1 MDLQIIQ
8 IIITRRGLQS
18 KREGGNNLTSKAFSL
33 ESRKGKER
41 LGRGGK
47 PCSWL
52 FSSAVKDLNLV
63 YRTICG
69 VTVKQ
74 IQRVARARVLLGKS
88 GFHVQRSN
96 YLVKLLLII
105 AHMLWFNFI
114 LGLNAIFFSFKLII
128 LHYHT
133 PPPPPPKKKTQ
144 KKIKFK
150 PRIKLNHNT

>member
-33 ESRKGKER
+33 ESRKRKER

-52 FSSAVKDLNLV
+52 FSSAVKDFNLI
-63 YRTICG
+63 YRTIYG
-69 VTVKQ
+69 VTEKQ
-74 IQRVARARVLLGKS
+74 IQRVARAGVLLGKS
-88 GFHVQRSN
+88 GFHVQHSN
-96 YLVKLLLII
+96 HLVKLLLII

-133 PPPPPPKKKTQ
+133 RPPPPPKKNTKEN
-144 KKIKFK
+144 KI
-150 PRIKLNHNT
+150 